1 MNYAI
6 SIRQP
11 WAGLIV
17 LGFKDIENR
26 TWPTPPAM
34 IGKNFLIHAGKQPD
48 PNIIDRREH
57 NPIVSAA
64 FDLAVRCGISGHA
77 FDLATEAN
85 PQAFNMGGIVGVAKI
100 VTCLT
105 DSGSCWA
112 SPERGTFHWLLG
124 NRKALPFHPCKGSLG
139 LFRIEYPY
147 PLEVAN
153 A

>member
-1 MNYAI
+1 MKMPVL

-26 TWPTPPAM
+26 TWKTPQAM
-34 IGKNFLIHAGKQPD
+34 IGKDFLIHAGKQPD
-48 PNIIDRREH
+48 PAVIDRQEH

-64 FDLAVRCGISGHA
+64 FALASRCGVHGHS
-77 FDLATEAN
+77 FDQAVQSH
-85 PQAFNMGGIVGVAKI
+85 PQAFNMGGIVGMARI

-124 NRKALPFHPCKGSLG
+124 NRNALPFHQCKGSLG
-139 LFRIEYPY
+139 MFFVDYPH
-147 PLEVAN
+147 PLEV
-153 A
+153 